1 MFKVMA
7 LTFVKVKIFNP
18 ANPKKSAVVN
28 FLVDSGA
35 VYSVVPQEI
44 LRKIGIRSHSKE
56 TFTLANGEFIE
67 RERGDAI
74 FDYKG
79 KRGASPVIFG
89 EIGDS
94 QLLGAVSLEA
104 LGLMLDP
111 LRREIRS
118 LPMVLGRVSRVGVN
132 RV

>member
-1 MFKVMA
+1 MA
-7 LTFVKVKIFNP
+7 LTFVKAKIFNP
-18 ANPKKSAVVN
+18 ANPRKSAVVN

-44 LRKIGIRSHSKE
+44 LRKIGIRPNSKE

-67 RERGDAI
+67 RAMGDAL
-74 FDYKG
+74 FHYHG
-79 KRGASPVIFG
+79 KRRASPVIFG
-89 EIGDS
+89 QKDDS
-94 QLLGAVSLEA
+94 TLLGAVSLEA

-118 LPMVLGRVSRVGVN
+118 LPMVLGGLPQPKDLKPRR
-132 RV
+132 